1 MNRFEAMHQFVRVVE
16 LGSFAA
22 VANQLGV
29 ARSVVTRQI
38 AGLEDHLGIKL
49 LVRSTRSLT
58 LTSAGSAY
66 LEKCRVIL
74 DLVESAEAGVM
85 EERLAPRGN
94 LRISLPLSFGLK
106 RLAPL
111 MLDFSRIYP
120 EINLAMDFTDRKM
133 NLIEEGID
141 LSVRITSRLE
151 PGDIVRKLGTSRLLT
166 VASPDY
172 LAARGR
178 PQHPSELAGHAC
190 IGYSPHANNR
200 PWSFWVDGRLE
211 NFHLPF
217 RLQANNGDALIEAAA
232 QGLGITV
239 QPDFIACDYLAAG
252 KVETLLEAFA
262 PPELG
267 IYAVLPSN
275 RYMPHGV
282 RVLIDFLSDR
292 LASAAATARE
302 CSEDEKKPNLR
313 T

>member
-1 MNRFEAMHQFVRVVE
+1 MHQFVRVVE

-38 AGLEDHLGIKL
+38 AGLEEHLGIKL

-151 PGDIVRKLGTSRLLT
+151 PGDIVRKLGTSRLMT

-178 PQHPSELAGHAC
+178 PQRRQPGNVRKTKKNQTSALEKRTG
-190 IGYSPHANNR
+190 R
-200 PWSFWVDGRLE
+200 P
-211 NFHLPF
+211 
-217 RLQANNGDALIEAAA
+217 
-232 QGLGITV
+232 
-239 QPDFIACDYLAAG
+239 Y
-252 KVETLLEAFA
+252 
-262 PPELG
+262 
-267 IYAVLPSN
+267 Y
-275 RYMPHGV
+275 
-282 RVLIDFLSDR
+282 
-292 LASAAATARE
+292 
-302 CSEDEKKPNLR
+302 
-313 T
+313 